1 MDDATGKTG
10 SRSSIREAAENVAL
24 RTPEE
29 RRELARDYHLQSQIG
44 FRLRVAS
51 QIAVE
56 RFTELFALDPETA
69 KITTSQFAVLA
80 VLWDASDLSHKEVA
94 QRTSMDM
101 PTLNGLLKR
110 LLARGLV
117 TVNVAEK
124 DKRYRVINLT
134 EAGRALAEHLRARGH
149 IVSQQVLEPLPEADR
164 ELLLN
169 LLSRLVQGHRG

>member
-1 MDDATGKTG
+1 MDDAAGNTADPRG
-10 SRSSIREAAENVAL
+10 IRRAAAEVAAL
-24 RTPEE
+24 PPDEQRA
-29 RRELARDYHLQSQIG
+29 LAQDYHLQSQIG

-56 RFTELFALDPETA
+56 RFTELFGLEPETA

-80 VLWDASDLSHKEVA
+80 VLWDAADLSHKEVA

-134 EAGRALAEHLRARGH
+134 KEGRALAEHLRARGH
-149 IVSQQVLEPLPEADR
+149 IVSQQVLETLPEADR
-164 ELLLN
+164 ALLLD
-169 LLSRLVQGHRG
+169 LLSRLIQGHRG